1 MDQRNLQLKSIN
13 ERPNYF
19 RDWNIVYFI
28 ERAVCKRE
36 FRVLKIQAKRLQ
48 FYRFS

>member
-1 MDQRNLQLKSIN
+1 MDERNLQFKGRN

-19 RDWNIVYFI
+19 REWKIVNYI

-36 FRVLKIQAKRLQ
+36 FRVLKIEAKRLQ